1 MRSRRTKMSA
11 KGQVTTPAELRERLG
26 IGKGT
31 RVNWKEGR
39 GRLVLTPMTGRFIRE
54 CMGRLRPA
62 PGERSAF
69 DELFAERERERQRE
83 ELKYALLAGLQ
94 GESIEIPLAEIRKMG
109 LVAALRRRTRRK

>member
-1 MRSRRTKMSA
+1 MRSRRTKIST
-11 KGQVTTPAELRERLG
+11 KGQVTTPTELRERLG

-39 GRLVLTPMTGRFIRE
+39 GRLVLTSMTG
-54 CMGRLRPA
+54 
-62 PGERSAF
+62 
-69 DELFAERERERQRE
+69 RQRE